1 MHIAGYQ
8 RYNYYIAI
16 NLQIDTNYEQTEI
29 QQGLAYRL
37 ANHCNRVACAV
48 CPGIH

>member
-8 RYNYYIAI
+8 RYNYYIAT

-29 QQGLAYRL
+29 QQSLAYRL
-37 ANHCNRVACAV
+37 ADHCNRVAGAV

>member
-8 RYNYYIAI
+8 RYNYDIAT

-29 QQGLAYRL
+29 QQSLAYRL
-37 ANHCNRVACAV
+37 ADHCNRVAGAFRS
-48 CPGIH
+48 GIH

>member
-8 RYNYYIAI
+8 SYNYYIAT

-37 ANHCNRVACAV
+37 ANHCNRVAGAFRS
-48 CPGIH
+48 GIH